1 MHNRTKRRT
10 SQRAVAHE
18 VSEDIKDFLRE
29 DRNHILDY
37 FMRIRDLIAVD
48 SCRQV
53 EVLLTEMKFQIC
65 VVATAS

>member
-10 SQRAVAHE
+10 SQRAEAHE

-29 DRNHILDY
+29 DRNYILDY
-37 FMRIRDLIAVD
+37 FMRIRDLIVVD